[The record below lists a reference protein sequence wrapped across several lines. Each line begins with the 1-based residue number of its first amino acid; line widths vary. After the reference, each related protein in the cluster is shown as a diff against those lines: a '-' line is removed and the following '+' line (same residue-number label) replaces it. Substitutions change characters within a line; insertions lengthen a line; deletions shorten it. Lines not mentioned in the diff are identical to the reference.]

1 MGNFVDMSGW
11 KMWEHGV
18 PDSRIIVLK
27 RAKDKRYKNGRRVV
41 KWECRCSCGSNKVI
55 LSTTRDL
62 TSGHTKSC
70 GCLHSEKAREA
81 HIIHG
86 GADSRL
92 YHIWCGIK
100 ARCLNPNNAKYK
112 NYGGRGITV
121 CEEWKQS
128 YESFRDWSLNNG
140 YTENLSIDRID
151 VNGNYEPSNCR
162 WADNFIQA
170 NNRTDNF
177 IIEYNGEIHTVHE
190 WAIIT
195 GISSENIRNRIKNF
209 GWTTEKALNTLVKH
223 KEVKHE
229 TNQI

>member
-1 MGNFVDMSGW
+1 MWNFVDMSGW

-27 RAKDKRYKNGRRVV
+27 RAKDKIYENGRRVV

-55 LSTTRDL
+55 LSTTRGL
-62 TSGHTKSC
+62 TNGNTKSC
-70 GCLHSEKAREA
+70 GCLHSERAREA
-81 HIIHG
+81 KIIHG
-86 GADSRL
+86 ETDSRL

-100 ARCLNPNNAKYK
+100 ARCLNSNNAKYK
-112 NYGGRGITV
+112 NYGGRGVTI
-121 CEEWKQS
+121 CREWKQS

-140 YTENLSIDRID
+140 YAENLSIDRID

-177 IIEYNGEIHTVHE
+177 IIEYNGEIHTIHE

-195 GISSENIRNRIKNF
+195 GISAINIRNRIKNL